1 MPDSRRPSNASSSD
15 SSSTISSLGLLI
27 SDDDLLAL
35 ANDDV
40 DFWMSLHMSE
50 YPVADP
56 TSSLPLNN
64 PLFRLLRDPPSHAAR
79 PAKQHRLSTPSPT
92 RAAPCELSP
101 ACACGTFSLPS
112 SCSTSSPP
120 PSTPQPVWIP
130 LPRLLKLEFRRN
142 TVAESSHSPGL
153 VSPLFLPPTLPGSLP
168 SLVSSSP
175 PTSSSSVRQ
184 AASPSHSNDT
194 PPDSFS
200 PGEPSPRKL
209 PFAPLDSPRLSYDLD
224 LDLHLLAGV
233 VAQENRL
240 RRVGGRRRTH
250 DVDAVSKDAGMGRV
264 ECWVEDQRGRR
275 VKVA

>member
-79 PAKQHRLSTPSPT
+79 PAKNTDS
-92 RAAPCELSP
+92 
-101 ACACGTFSLPS
+101 
-112 SCSTSSPP
+112 
-120 PSTPQPVWIP
+120 PVWIP